1 VHQGEIIKI
10 GRIMTRIKEIKFNKK
25 DNLDVN
31 DKNDKNITKYI
42 TTNENVEIKSELN
55 DLSRDSNRFELKNID
70 NDLIVKNRENHVVT
84 EAQEPIQ
91 DLAIKRN
98 NTKTELPE
106 KVQILTLQNNINGN
120 GKIKNVKKS
129 KFAFN
134 ANKKTNEKLCRICY
148 GEEEDPKENPI
159 VQPCHCSGS
168 CKYIHLQCLK
178 HWIMTKSCVKIDDS
192 EYCSVFIFSETECEL
207 CKAKLPD
214 LVEHN
219 KKLYSLLD
227 FSNEFK
233 NYLILECLT
242 LDKENNKFLYVIS
255 LEKTGDIKIG
265 RGQVCDILFSDAS
278 VSRIHCVLSVEG
290 RSVFLKD
297 YGSKFGTLILVQAP
311 VINLMENLP
320 LFIQIGRSYLNFIAT
335 DANPKFFSCCG
346 VSETPMVSYYYQQ
359 NQKQIRD
366 NRIFTVKN
374 EINNNDS
381 QEFVEEK
388 KEEEINN
395 IPTNEVENKNNDN
408 DNTQEINDD
417 IKKRGEIYEEINE
430 DIII

>member
-1 VHQGEIIKI
+1 
-10 GRIMTRIKEIKFNKK
+10 MTRIKEIKFNKK
-25 DNLDVN
+25 ENLDVN

-120 GKIKNVKKS
+120 GKIKNDKKS
-129 KFAFN
+129 KFSFN

-178 HWIMTKSCVKIDDS
+178 HWIMTKSCV
-192 EYCSVFIFSETECEL
+192 
-207 CKAKLPD
+207 PD

>member
-1 VHQGEIIKI
+1 
-10 GRIMTRIKEIKFNKK
+10 MTRIKEIKFNKK
-25 DNLDVN
+25 ESLDVN
-31 DKNDKNITKYI
+31 DKNMTKYI

-120 GKIKNVKKS
+120 GKIKNVKQS

-388 KEEEINN
+388 KEEE
-395 IPTNEVENKNNDN
+395 
-408 DNTQEINDD
+408 
-417 IKKRGEIYEEINE
+417 
-430 DIII
+430 

>member
-1 VHQGEIIKI
+1 MHQGEIIKI

-25 DNLDVN
+25 ENLDVN

-278 VSRIHCVLSVEG
+278 
-290 RSVFLKD
+290 
-297 YGSKFGTLILVQAP
+297 
-311 VINLMENLP
+311 
-320 LFIQIGRSYLNFIAT
+320 
-335 DANPKFFSCCG
+335 
-346 VSETPMVSYYYQQ
+346 
-359 NQKQIRD
+359 
-366 NRIFTVKN
+366 
-374 EINNNDS
+374 
-381 QEFVEEK
+381 
-388 KEEEINN
+388 
-395 IPTNEVENKNNDN
+395 
-408 DNTQEINDD
+408 
-417 IKKRGEIYEEINE
+417 
-430 DIII
+430 